1 MLRKRYERLHYVKSV
16 FIRSFTGPYFPAFRM
31 NTERYYCY
39 SFFDSSSYENIKT
52 KFTLKFI
59 VKIRIMY
66 MFMFNWPITEFCEIK
81 IDLLVFIWQKQP
93 PEVFTKKCNLKS
105 FAKFTGKHLFQSL
118 LFNEVAGFS
127 ACSFIKKE
135 TYAQVFPCEFWEIF
149 KSTFFTEHLRT
160 TTSDLS
166 LSSLTG
172 YWNSDRIL

>member
-1 MLRKRYERLHYVKSV
+1 MSV
-16 FIRSFTGPYFPAFRM
+16 FGVFLVAYFPAFRM

-93 PEVFTKKCNLKS
+93 PEVFTKKYNLKS
-105 FAKFTGKHLFQSL
+105 FAKFTGKHLCQSL
-118 LFNEVAGFS
+118 LFNEVAGFRLRHRFFPVNFEKFLKAPFLRNTS
-127 ACSFIKKE
+127 GRLLLIWVCPVWLVIE
-135 TYAQVFPCEFWEIF
+135 TRI
-149 KSTFFTEHLRT
+149 
-160 TTSDLS
+160 
-166 LSSLTG
+166 G
-172 YWNSDRIL
+172 YFS